1 MKLNRQDETLDLN
14 ALHNQDRPGL
24 TRNMGGFLSEC
35 AAVCLDYNGHI
46 FPAVLRLTGSRT
58 MQWRLAGPAVT
69 NQMRRAYG
77 DLQEATE
84 YGASGIALLIVESC
98 EGLTILSRSPKDGG
112 GFDYYLTP
120 VEQSPN
126 TTEENFLGVATAR
139 LEVSGIL
146 GGTSED
152 MQYRVNTRIRR
163 LEQAAGEIS
172 EARILPAWIVVVE
185 FSAPGARMENYEPIP
200 RIT

>member
-24 TRNMGGFLSEC
+24 TKTIGSFFSEC
-35 AAVCLDYNGHI
+35 AAVCLDYNGHV
-46 FPAVLRLTGSRT
+46 FPVILRLTGSYIT
-58 MQWRLAGPAVT
+58 QWHLVGPAVT

-98 EGLTILSRSPKDGG
+98 EGLTVLSRSPKDGG

-120 VEQSPN
+120 VEQAPD
-126 TTEENFLGVATAR
+126 TTEDNFLGVATAR

-146 GGTSED
+146 GGTPED
-152 MQYRVNTRIRR
+152 TQYRINARIRR
-163 LEQAAGEIS
+163 LEQSAGENS
-172 EARILPAWIVVVE
+172 EARILPVWIVVVE
-185 FSAPGARMENYEPIP
+185 FSAPGARMENYEPTP
-200 RIT
+200 RTT

>member
-1 MKLNRQDETLDLN
+1 VKVNRPDEILDLN
-14 ALHNQDRPGL
+14 SLPRLDRPGL
-24 TRNMGGFLSEC
+24 TKNMGGFLSEC
-35 AAVCLDYNGHI
+35 AAVCLDHNGLV
-46 FPAVLRLTGSRT
+46 FPVVLRLAGAHTA
-58 MQWRLAGPAVT
+58 QWRLVGPVVT

-120 VEQSPN
+120 VEPAPN
-126 TTEENFLGVATAR
+126 STEDNFLGRATAW

-146 GGTSED
+146 GGTTED
-152 MQYRVNTRIRR
+152 MQYRINARIRR

-172 EARILPAWIVVVE
+172 EARTLPAWIVVVE
-185 FSAPGARMENYEPIP
+185 FSAPGARMENYEPNP
-200 RIT
+200 